1 MVHVNIKP
9 KGRIVV
15 VPFHPLDSH
24 PSRRPNGRECMT
36 WISYNV
42 HYDISATPNGFG
54 QHLEC
59 ILSHD
64 RHVLL

>member
-1 MVHVNIKP
+1 MAHVNIRP
-9 KGRIVV
+9 KGPIS
-15 VPFHPLDSH
+15 FGTLHPIDSR
-24 PSRRPNGRECMT
+24 PLCRPNGRECMKST
-36 WISYNV
+36 
-42 HYDISATPNGFG
+42 TPNGFG